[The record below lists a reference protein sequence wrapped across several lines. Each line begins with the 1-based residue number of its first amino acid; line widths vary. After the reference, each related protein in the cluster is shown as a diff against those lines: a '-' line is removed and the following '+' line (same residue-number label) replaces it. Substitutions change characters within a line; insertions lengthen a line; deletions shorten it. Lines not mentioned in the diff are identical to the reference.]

1 MWRLVFYLD
10 QQGAELVA
18 ERLRDSGA
26 AVLVNPVDIEDKAV
40 AKNVIAVTEHEFG
53 AADLLCSG
61 MGIAVGMGECAP
73 AVISERAWSVNV
85 LGPVTRSGLRKG
97 PS

>member
-18 ERLRDSGA
+18 ELLCASSA
-26 AVLVNPVDIEDKAV
+26 AALVNPADIEDKAV
-40 AKNVIAVTEHEFG
+40 VKNVIAVTEHEFG
-53 AADLLCSG
+53 AVDLLRSG
-61 MGIAVGMGECAP
+61 MGIAVVMGGCAP
-73 AVISERAWSVNV
+73 AVISERAWLVNV